1 MCSSC
6 RPVVLL
12 AAPLRA
18 VLSAEGSLLFG
29 SELPGADKP
38 RGPPAAA
45 PALPQRRNQGVAA
58 GPAAL
63 HHPGPVSIVV
73 PPPPVGPS
81 RGAQRSHGVCVVT
94 RSPVDGRLFLAYPHD
109 SGALSQS
116 FDRLQLFDDGGSDLV
131 SVIIFFDMTTST
143 AADKFL
149 TSSHQQTVTFVVLC
163 LTRDSF
169 RTRTLP
175 HSVDSPK

>member
-18 VLSAEGSLLFG
+18 VLSAEGPLLFG
-29 SELPGADKP
+29 SELPCADES
-38 RGPPAAA
+38 RGPPAAS
-45 PALPQRRNQGVAA
+45 PALPQRRNQGAAA

-73 PPPPVGPS
+73 PPPPVS
-81 RGAQRSHGVCVVT
+81 RSCGAQRSHDVCVVT

-116 FDRLQLFDDGGSDLV
+116 FDRLQLFDDGSSDLV
-131 SVIIFFDMTTST
+131 SVILFDMMTST
-143 AADKFL
+143 AAD
-149 TSSHQQTVTFVVLC
+149 
-163 LTRDSF
+163 
-169 RTRTLP
+169 
-175 HSVDSPK
+175 